1 MIRQAKRSTPRL
13 KDKSADDIR
22 AENRRLKKQLK
33 ERTAALNDALEQQTA
48 TAGILRVIS
57 SSSTDVQ
64 PTFNAIVASAAKLCD
79 AEFSAV
85 ARFADGLLHI
95 VATNNLSPEEAAAFH
110 SLFPRPAL
118 PNFMMGRAFVE
129 GRPAQFGDV
138 LAAPDYDPRTRQV
151 LQSALGYRT
160 FMAVPILRAGVPIG
174 VIGCARRRIR
184 PFTSGQIDLLNTFA
198 EQAAIALDNVRL
210 FNELSARNRD
220 LSEALEYQTATSS
233 VLQVIS
239 RSTFDLQPVLETV
252 VETATRL
259 CAADMATL
267 MGCERDVN

>member
-1 MIRQAKRSTPRL
+1 MTGQAKRTTSRL
-13 KDKSADDIR
+13 NDKNADDIR
-22 AENRRLKKQLK
+22 EENRRLKKELK

-85 ARFADGLLHI
+85 ARFADGLLHL

-118 PNFMMGRAFVE
+118 PNFVMGRAFVE

-160 FMAVPILRAGVPIG
+160 FMAVPIFRAGVPIG
-174 VIGCARRRIR
+174 VVGCARRRVE
-184 PFTSGQIDLLNTFA
+184 PFTATQIELLNTFA
-198 EQAAIALDNVRL
+198 EQAAIALENVRL
-210 FNELSARNRD
+210 FEELRTRNGD
-220 LSEALEYQTATSS
+220 LTEALEYQTATGE
-233 VLQVIS
+233 VLKVIS
-239 RSTFDLQPVLETV
+239 RSTFDLQPVLHTLA
-252 VETATRL
+252 ETALRL
-259 CAADMATL
+259 C
-267 MGCERDVN
+267 